1 MEILANGNIL
11 IKKDFLS
18 KEECQT
24 ITKWMND
31 FNYADLPKHE
41 VTFWQKR
48 LIRNDDTTTLPGY
61 EKSFDDVN
69 VILNNIKKRTLEVL
83 KTYEENDWELKEL
96 NCIKMWNGSHPFPE
110 RENQHIE
117 MFYHTDNQEL
127 NGYGREVFWGAVI
140 YPNSNYLGGQIHYPK
155 YNFKYKP
162 EEGSVVF
169 HRGNVRHGVLAM
181 IEGNRYSLA
190 STIYKKD

>member
-18 KEECQT
+18 KEECPT

-96 NCIKMWNGSHPFPE
+96 NCIKMWNGSHPFQE

-140 YPNSNYLGGQIHYPK
+140 YQNSNYLGGQIHYPK
-155 YNFKYKP
+155 YNFKYNP
-162 EEGSVVF
+162 
-169 HRGNVRHGVLAM
+169 
-181 IEGNRYSLA
+181 
-190 STIYKKD
+190 